1 MTWTCARARTGFAS
15 GLGGVGVALVV
26 GAAIALSAKTAPDR
40 FVCVEARMCARG
52 MKDGA
57 E

>member
-40 FVCVEARMCARG
+40 FVCVEARKCARG